1 MDYDTKKVMLL
12 GSLLFTKEEIK
23 IILMSENDV
32 SGFDDAHRKGE
43 LTGEFEIRKAL
54 YSQAKSGNNNALI
67 QWNMLK
73 AKINH
78 NA

>member
-1 MDYDTKKVMLL
+1 MNYDTKKVMLL
-12 GSLLFTKEEIK
+12 GSLLFTKEEIEV
-23 IILMSENDV
+23 ILMSDDDV
-32 SGFDDAHRKGE
+32 GGFDDAHRKGE

-54 YSQAKSGNNNALI
+54 YNQAKSGDNNALI